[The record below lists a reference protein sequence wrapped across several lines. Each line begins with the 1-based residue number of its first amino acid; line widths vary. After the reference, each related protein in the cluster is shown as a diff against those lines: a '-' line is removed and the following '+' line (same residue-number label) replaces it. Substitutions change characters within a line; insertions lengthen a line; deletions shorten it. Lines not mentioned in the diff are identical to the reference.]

1 MLRRLTPV
9 LSLAA
14 LVALASPL
22 AGQTFS
28 VRVQLPDQTIDAT
41 DGTTI
46 TMPAAGIGQTVSAT
60 VEVTNRGAAATL
72 NFVLGSGSVDFTV
85 SEVPVTPI
93 AINPRGV
100 FTFTITYKA
109 TSSNRVLGRAQFN
122 TTVGNATTNFSLNLA
137 GVAPEFVYSYTAQGA
152 NQIGL
157 ADGATIKFPDTKVD
171 ATSNATVI
179 VNNRGSYQGTF
190 NRAARSGSDK
200 FETVN
205 VPIASTTV
213 DPGKE
218 VRFLVAFTPKKLQK
232 YTGKLELE
240 TADRKLSFNL
250 EGSGNGPDYTY
261 SVRNTPLEPNQVV
274 TLADTNVGDKTS
286 VVIQF
291 RNTGN
296 DDGKI
301 TTINVSGAG
310 YSLTEVPLL
319 PLAVAVNQAVAFTVN
334 FQPTTPGRALGRLRI
349 GGDDFDL
356 ASNALGSTVNYAF
369 VINNVSN
376 AVTTGGSVIFTPATV
391 GATSRLRFTMTNTGT
406 SAATVSSIGLAAP
419 TTIFT
424 LANIPALPIN
434 LAPDASAGFD
444 VTFTPTALGT
454 STSTLRVDNQVFTLS
469 GAGNAPPPLPEIR
482 FDGATGTQ
490 DALQQPAVGLQLASA
505 YPLALTGSLT
515 LAFNSDVF
523 SNDPAVQFATGGR
536 TVAFTIPANST
547 RAVFPNNQ
555 NQLRIQSGSLA
566 GSITLTPAISTTEGA
581 INLTPTTPP
590 TLTLTV
596 APGAPRILSVSIGAK
611 TLTTITVLVSGYAT
625 NRSVTSMRLQFTP
638 TAGETVA
645 TTDVTVPV
653 EASFIGYYQSA
664 ASAPFGSLFTVSV
677 PLTLAGDIKNV
688 TSVVDT
694 IQSIAVTIANRVG
707 NSNSATVNAR

>member
-46 TMPAAGIGQTVSAT
+46 AMPAAGIGQTVSAT

-85 SEVPVTPI
+85 SDVPITPI

-190 NRAARSGSDK
+190 NKAASSGSDK

-205 VPIASTTV
+205 VPIASTIV
-213 DPGKE
+213 DAGKE

-232 YTGKLELE
+232 YTGKLALE

-261 SVRNTPLEPNQVV
+261 SVRDTPLEPK
-274 TLADTNVGDKTS
+274 DRKS
-286 VVIQF
+286 VV
-291 RNTGN
+291 
-296 DDGKI
+296 
-301 TTINVSGAG
+301 
-310 YSLTEVPLL
+310 
-319 PLAVAVNQAVAFTVN
+319 
-334 FQPTTPGRALGRLRI
+334 
-349 GGDDFDL
+349 
-356 ASNALGSTVNYAF
+356 
-369 VINNVSN
+369 
-376 AVTTGGSVIFTPATV
+376 
-391 GATSRLRFTMTNTGT
+391 
-406 SAATVSSIGLAAP
+406 
-419 TTIFT
+419 
-424 LANIPALPIN
+424 
-434 LAPDASAGFD
+434 
-444 VTFTPTALGT
+444 
-454 STSTLRVDNQVFTLS
+454 
-469 GAGNAPPPLPEIR
+469 
-482 FDGATGTQ
+482 
-490 DALQQPAVGLQLASA
+490 
-505 YPLALTGSLT
+505 
-515 LAFNSDVF
+515 
-523 SNDPAVQFATGGR
+523 
-536 TVAFTIPANST
+536 
-547 RAVFPNNQ
+547 
-555 NQLRIQSGSLA
+555 
-566 GSITLTPAISTTEGA
+566 
-581 INLTPTTPP
+581 
-590 TLTLTV
+590 
-596 APGAPRILSVSIGAK
+596 
-611 TLTTITVLVSGYAT
+611 
-625 NRSVTSMRLQFTP
+625 
-638 TAGETVA
+638 
-645 TTDVTVPV
+645 
-653 EASFIGYYQSA
+653 
-664 ASAPFGSLFTVSV
+664 
-677 PLTLAGDIKNV
+677 
-688 TSVVDT
+688 
-694 IQSIAVTIANRVG
+694 
-707 NSNSATVNAR
+707 